1 MGSQKHKLF
10 IGYTTRLFSDGLEAM
25 VRDFEKI
32 ECFQSAPIGESL
44 ANNLAVDPSIEILVL
59 ELNCPNKR
67 HLDLIQSIR
76 QSLPSLKILLLS
88 LKPRNDIGIDLID
101 SGIYSYL
108 LKTCGK
114 EDLRSALDKI
124 IQDMPYICAEI
135 SKTLLTRKR
144 RKQEEENIE
153 LTDREKEI
161 LSLLVNNTSNKQIA
175 HSLQISENTVKTHR
189 RNIHSK
195 FGVSNLIGLVRY
207 ACRSNLIDFGDD
219 GYCMV
224 CPYVN

>member
-25 VRDFEKI
+25 VKDFEEI
-32 ECFQSAPIGESL
+32 ECAHSAPIGESL
-44 ANNLAVDPSIEILVL
+44 AESIAIDPSIEILIL
-59 ELNCPNKR
+59 EVNCPSKV
-67 HLDLIQSIR
+67 HLDIIQNVRHSF
-76 QSLPSLKILLLS
+76 PYLKILLLS
-88 LKPRNDIGIDLID
+88 LLPRKEIGIDLID
-101 SGIYSYL
+101 SGIFGYL
-108 LKTCGK
+108 LKSCGK

-124 IQDMPYICAEI
+124 IQNMPYICADI
-135 SKTLLTRKR
+135 SKSLLIGKR
-144 RKQEEENIE
+144 RKQEEENKL
-153 LTDREKEI
+153 LTDREKEV

-175 HSLQISENTVKTHR
+175 QSLKISENTVKTHR